1 MPRLR
6 VNLLGRTLVE
16 VGGRE
21 VGLTP
26 IAKAVLIRL
35 VFAQG
40 SAVFVNEI
48 FHDVWAISG
57 PVHRED
63 RVSVQKRILELRRT
77 LDPQYPGENSRVL
90 RTERGRASAYRL
102 VLGRDQ
108 VDFFQFEDLVG
119 QARRA
124 TPAIAVELL
133 IQALGLWRDRPLP
146 DVADRPFAARTIQRL
161 NALYH
166 IARRELMHAYAE
178 VGLLDK
184 ALQLG
189 EALSADLPDDRELAG
204 SVEALRAQLRAR
216 IGNQVFRHDFTDSGM
231 AVAITAG
238 DLFAQ
243 DSVNLVVGFTD
254 TFDTTV
260 DHDLINGTDS
270 VQHQLVRRLYGGDR
284 GQLDRDLRSALR
296 HVAPEYV
303 ENRSAKR
310 LGKLTRYPVG
320 TVAALHHGER
330 RIFAV
335 ASSRMSNDLAI
346 HASLPDL
353 LRGLAGLWDVVDLHG
368 RLKPV
373 ALSLTDWGLARS
385 YGVSDDGLLAIIIES
400 FVARSRERFVC
411 PELRVVIRPSS
422 LQKVSTLNAARFVRE
437 ELSDR
442 RITEAPSYADA
453 SPGRGAASNPGRRIT
468 GRYAHTAPTPFN

>member
-16 VGGRE
+16 VDGKE
-21 VGLTP
+21 AGLTP

-48 FHDVWAISG
+48 FHDVWAIAG

-77 LDPQYPGENSRVL
+77 LDPQYPGEYSRVL

-102 VLGRDQ
+102 VLRRDQ

-124 TPAIAVELL
+124 TPTIAVELL
-133 IQALGLWRDRPLP
+133 TQALELWRDRPLP

-161 NALYH
+161 NGLYH

-189 EALSADLPDDRELAG
+189 EALSADLPDDKEHAS
-204 SVEALRAQLRAR
+204 SVEALRARLRAR
-216 IGNQVFRHDFTDSGM
+216 IGNQVFRHDFTDSGT
-231 AVAITAG
+231 AVAITTG

-243 DSVNLVVGFTD
+243 ESANLVVGFTD

-260 DHDLINGTDS
+260 DHDLINGTEC
-270 VQHQLVRRLYGGDR
+270 VQRQLVRRLYGDDR

-296 HVAPEYV
+296 HVAPEHV

-320 TVAALHHGER
+320 TVAAVHHAER

-335 ASSRMSNDLAI
+335 ASSRMGNDLVV

-353 LRGLAGLWDVVDLHG
+353 LRGLAGLWDTICLHG

-373 ALSLTDWGLARS
+373 AIPLADWGLARS
-385 YGVSDDGLLAIIIES
+385 YGVSDEGLLAIIIES
-400 FVARSRERFVC
+400 FVARSRVQFIC
-411 PELRVVIRPSS
+411 PELRVVIGPSS
-422 LQKVSTLNAARFVRE
+422 LQKVSTLNVARFVRE

-442 RITEAPSYADA
+442 RIREAPSYADA
-453 SPGRGAASNPGRRIT
+453 
-468 GRYAHTAPTPFN
+468 